1 MGVEAVIA
9 TQIIDT
15 TTVGRAVMT
24 AADAA
29 AARTAIGAGT
39 SSFDGA
45 YGSLSGIPSAFAPSS
60 HAHGNITN
68 AGAIGSTASLPIITG
83 ASGVLQVGS
92 FGTTVG
98 TFCQGNDSR
107 LSDART
113 PTAHTHPQSDVTN
126 LVTDLAAKQATLV
139 SGTNIKTVNS
149 TSLLGSGDISVSASP
164 AGSSGQVQFNNAG
177 AFGGA
182 AAVVYAT
189 TGTHV
194 VVTAQGATI
203 VPLCAKG
210 AASQSANILE
220 VQNSAGTKLFFV
232 TPGGA
237 IVAAGVAWTG
247 KTYYQDGFSSVG
259 WGLSSGN
266 WYFGNGAS
274 DWKFGLHSSFGTQ
287 VFSGTLGFNNNSPGS
302 ASDAGVSRNAAGV
315 IEINNGTAGTFR
327 DLIIRNLGLN
337 GAVSAGGGVGI
348 AFIANATTVPT
359 TNPTGG
365 GVLYCEGGALKFRGS
380 SGTVTTL
387 GPA

>member
-9 TQIIDT
+9 TQVIDT

-45 YGSLSGIPSAFAPSS
+45 YGSLSGIPSTFAPSS

-68 AGAIGSTASLPIITG
+68 AGAIGATASLPIITG

-182 AAVVYAT
+182 AAVVYAA

-194 VVTAQGATI
+194 VVTAQGATV

-210 AASQSANILE
+210 AASQSANIFE
-220 VQNSAGTKLFFV
+220 VQNSGATKLFYV
-232 TPGGA
+232 TSGGA
-237 IVAAGVAWTG
+237 IVADGVAWTG
-247 KTYYQDGFSSVG
+247 KTYYQNGFSSVG

-266 WYFGNGAS
+266 WYFGNGS
-274 DWKFGLHSSFGTQ
+274 VDWKFGLHSSFGVQ

-302 ASDAGVSRNAAGV
+302 GNDAGVSRNAAGV

-327 DLIIRNLGLN
+327 DLIVRNLRM
-337 GAVSAGGGVGI
+337 SAPTLVPASASATGSEGQI
-348 AFIANATTVPT
+348 AWDANYIYVCTATNTWKRVAIATW
-359 TNPTGG
+359 
-365 GVLYCEGGALKFRGS
+365 
-380 SGTVTTL
+380 
-387 GPA
+387 

>member
-9 TQIIDT
+9 TQVIDT
-15 TTVGRAVMT
+15 TSVGRAVMT

-45 YGSLSGIPSAFAPSS
+45 YGSLSGIPSTFAP
-60 HAHGNITN
+60 
-68 AGAIGSTASLPIITG
+68 AS
-83 ASGVLQVGS
+83 
-92 FGTTVG
+92 
-98 TFCQGNDSR
+98 
-107 LSDART
+107 
-113 PTAHTHPQSDVTN
+113 HTHPQSDVTN
-126 LVTDLAAKQATLV
+126 LTTDLAAKQATLV

-164 AGSSGQVQFNNAG
+164 AGSSGQVQYNNAG

-182 AAVVYAT
+182 TAVVYAA

-194 VVTAQGATI
+194 VVTAQGATV

-210 AASQSANILE
+210 AASQSANIFE
-220 VQNSAGTKLFFV
+220 AQNSAGTKLFNV

-247 KTYYQDGFSSVG
+247 KTYVQDGFSSVG
-259 WGLSSGN
+259 WGLSAGN
-266 WYFGNGAS
+266 WYWGNGGT
-274 DWKFGLHSSFGTQ
+274 WHFGLHSSFGTQ
-287 VFSGTLGFNNNSPGS
+287 IFSGVLGFNNQSPGS
-302 ASDAGVSRNAAGV
+302 SSDAGVGRNTAGV
-315 IEINNGTAGTFR
+315 LEINNGTAGTFR
-327 DLIIRNLGLN
+327 DLLVRNLGLN

-348 AFIANATTVPT
+348 GFIANATTVPT
-359 TNPTGG
+359 SNPTGG

>member
-9 TQIIDT
+9 TQVIDT

-45 YGSLSGIPSAFAPSS
+45 YGSLSGIPSTFAPSS

-182 AAVVYAT
+182 AAVVYAA

-194 VVTAQGATI
+194 VVTAQGATV

-210 AASQSANILE
+210 AASQSANIFE
-220 VQNSAGTKLFFV
+220 VQNSGATKLFYV
-232 TPGGA
+232 TSGGA
-237 IVAAGVAWTG
+237 IVADGVAWTG
-247 KTYYQDGFSSVG
+247 KTYYQNGFSSVG

-266 WYFGNGAS
+266 WYFGNGSA
-274 DWKFGLHSSFGTQ
+274 DWKFGLHSSFGVQ

-302 ASDAGVSRNAAGV
+302 GNDAGVSRNAAGV

-327 DLIIRNLGLN
+327 DLIVRNLRM
-337 GAVSAGGGVGI
+337 SAPTLVPASASATGSEGQI
-348 AFIANATTVPT
+348 AWDANYIYVCTATNTWKRVAIATW
-359 TNPTGG
+359 
-365 GVLYCEGGALKFRGS
+365 
-380 SGTVTTL
+380 
-387 GPA
+387 